1 MRKIRSHFLKLNN
14 KGASLI
20 TVIITIGFIAI
31 LAGTIMMTSLVN
43 FKMKR
48 VNVHAKDTFYS
59 AEQVLDEI
67 NIGLQRY
74 ISDSLSVA
82 YIDVMQNYSQYSV
95 EQKRMKMQTNYY
107 ENMWERLEVAGTAH
121 KQYNVAVLEGF
132 LKETTKWRG
141 DDDDG
146 YGAIVGVLGW
156 DESGEEKLFKQGDME
171 TYDTGIVLKDLRVY
185 YKDSKGFVSII
196 ETDIRLTYPELDF
209 AATTELPDLASHVI
223 IADAGMELNGNN
235 DLAMEGN
242 FYADFV
248 SSEGTLQNERKEIT
262 HTGDGR
268 IVIKHDMYLKN
279 ASFTSEEEASL
290 WAEGIETNGAS
301 LTLTGETMLADDLNV
316 NGDESVITLA
326 GIYNGFG
333 SSIKDSDNSSAIL
346 INGTNSSLDLS
357 GIERITLAGHAYVGT
372 KKNVAPEDEAEQGK
386 SSDNVFTGESIAVKS
401 NQLMYLIPPECIGVD
416 NTTGES
422 LVCKNPLTSG
432 EYQTIQN
439 AIQSDPSRY
448 TEVSL
453 DVEVK
458 KLDSTLTDYIA
469 KVNGVAKPEVV
480 FVPTNSDNGPLVYY
494 YMKFDNEESANRYF
508 ALYYN
513 RNKETYDNYLKTY
526 VEFIKFPA
534 SATATRIKMA
544 ANGIYGDETDGYSLL
559 PQTVDGASTQLA
571 DNQLRSE
578 EKFKALC
585 TKLTDN
591 YLELADAPLPP
602 DKTTQILFE
611 NLVDEAALDAFIDAS
626 SSTGELRMTGEYGDV
641 VLTKSDFVISEWDA
655 DVHLVIAKGDVTIDI
670 ADFEGTVFANGKVT
684 VTGNKAQS
692 LKTDA
697 EAIKTI
703 LRYSQEMDG
712 KNVMV
717 AQVLRA
723 GKEFVFVA
731 EDALDAEDA
740 TTSMADLIVYE
751 NWKKE

>member
-74 ISDSLSVA
+74 ISDSLSAA
-82 YIDVMQNYSQYSV
+82 YMDVMQNYSEYSV
-95 EQKRMKMQTNYY
+95 EEKRMKMQTNYY
-107 ENMWERLEVAGTAH
+107 ENMWDKLEVDGTAH
-121 KQYNVAVLEGF
+121 KQYSVAVLEGF

-141 DDDDG
+141 DDDKG
-146 YGAIVGVLGW
+146 YGAIVGVLGT
-156 DESGEEKLFKQGDME
+156 DALGAETLLKAGDME

-185 YKDSKGFVSII
+185 YKDSKGYISII

-209 AATTELPDLASHVI
+209 AATTQLPDLASHVI
-223 IADAGMELNGNN
+223 IADGGMELNGNN
-235 DLAMEGN
+235 DLDMEGN

-248 SSEGTLQNERKEIT
+248 SSEGTLQNDRKDIT

-279 ASFTSEEEASL
+279 ATFANEEEASF
-290 WAEGIETNGAS
+290 WAEGIETNGAG
-301 LTLTGETMLADDLNV
+301 LTLNGQTMLADDLNV
-316 NGDESVITLA
+316 NGDKSVITLA
-326 GIYNGFG
+326 GEYNGFG
-333 SSIKDSDNSSAIL
+333 SSIVDPDSSSAIL

-372 KKNVAPEDEAEQGK
+372 KKEVAPEDESSQGK

-416 NTTGES
+416 NTTGEA
-422 LVCKNPLTSG
+422 LVRKNPLTST
-432 EYQTIQN
+432 EYQVIQN

-458 KLDSTLTDYIA
+458 KLNSTLTDYIA
-469 KVNGVAKPEVV
+469 KVNGVAVPEKV
-480 FVPTNSDNGPLVYY
+480 FVPTNSDDGPLVYY

-513 RNKETYDNYLKTY
+513 SNKETYENYMKTY
-526 VEFIKFPA
+526 VEFLKFPT
-534 SATATRIKMA
+534 SATATRIKTA
-544 ANGIYGDETDGYSLL
+544 ANGIYGDEADGYNLL
-559 PQTVDGASTQLA
+559 TNTVDGASTQLA

-591 YLELADAPLPP
+591 YLELSDVPMAP
-602 DKTTQILFE
+602 DNNSQILFE
-611 NLVDEAALDAFIDAS
+611 NLVDEAALDAYIDAG
-626 SSTGELRMTGEYGDV
+626 SSTGTLRINDEYGDV
-641 VLTKSDFVISEWDA
+641 VLTKSDYVISESDHN
-655 DVHLVIAKGDVTIDI
+655 VHLVIAKGDVTIDV
-670 ADFEGTVFANGKVT
+670 ANFEGTVFANGKVT

-697 EAIKTI
+697 EAIAAM

-731 EDALDAEDA
+731 EDASEAEDA